1 MAVFLVTLL
10 SLSFICKV
18 LAGGTVSKYPLFCKE
33 MEGLQSLQG
42 LAAAQAAEG
51 ESSKDDGKPVDLSAK
66 IEKADCYAR
75 NEASGFPMSNL
86 FIGDSRLGCK
96 SDADEQLIL
105 HIAFQEFVKIKSI
118 KFVAFNNGAD
128 PESNPSKVHL
138 YVNRENL
145 GFEDCDDVDPTQTLH
160 LTAED
165 LKEGDEPINLKYVL
179 YQRVKSLT
187 IFIEDNQG
195 GETTALGALQLH
207 GRTLETTNM
216 ADFKKQTQG

>member
-1 MAVFLVTLL
+1 MDLGGTAAAAGAG
-10 SLSFICKV
+10 
-18 LAGGTVSKYPLFCKE
+18 AGGPSDTGSPI
-33 MEGLQSLQG
+33 
-42 LAAAQAAEG
+42 
-51 ESSKDDGKPVDLSAK
+51 DLSGK
-66 IEKADCYAR
+66 IDKAACYAR
-75 NEASGFPMSNL
+75 NEAAGAPMSNL

-105 HIAFQEFVKIKSI
+105 HIAFQDFVKIKTI
-118 KFVAFNNGAD
+118 KFIAFNDGVD

-165 LKEGDEPINLKYVL
+165 LKESAPPINLKYVL

-195 GETTALGALQLH
+195 GEITSLGGLQLF

-216 ADFKKQTQG
+216 NDFNKKEPQG